1 VVDLVV
7 SLKQELA
14 DIACDLETYVR
25 YLKSL
30 GLTDFPVSHASRHV
44 AVPQEAGSP
53 EDTLDLIR
61 RDLDGCRRCGLYEG
75 RKNIVFG
82 SGNPQARLVLVG
94 EGPGYEEDLQG
105 RPFVGPAGQLLTKIL
120 RAIDLTRDDVYIC
133 NIVKCRPPGN
143 RNPERQEIECCLPFL
158 RRQICAIRPKL
169 ICALGNIAA
178 QTLLET
184 DMPIS
189 RLRGDFH
196 KYGDIPLMPT
206 YHPAFLLRNPE
217 KKRDVWQDVQK
228 IRAAYDKA

>member
-1 VVDLVV
+1 MVV

-14 DIACDLETYVR
+14 DIARDLDTYVR
-25 YLKSL
+25 YLKRL
-30 GLTDFPVSHASRHV
+30 GLTGFPVCDASRDV
-44 AVPQEAGSP
+44 PVPQEAGSR

-61 RDLDGCRRCGLYEG
+61 RDLDGCRRCGLHEG
-75 RKNIVFG
+75 RKHIVFG
-82 SGNPQARLVLVG
+82 SGNPRARLVLVG

-120 RAIDLTRDDVYIC
+120 KAIDLTRDEVYIC

-143 RNPERQEIECCLPFL
+143 RNPERQETESCLPFL
-158 RRQICAIRPKL
+158 RRQISAIRPKL
-169 ICALGNIAA
+169 ICALGTVAA

-217 KKRDVWQDVQK
+217 MKRDVWQDVQK
-228 IRAAYDKA
+228 IQAAYEKA